1 MWDSDYQ
8 DARPKGWKFL
18 YRAAIFETNTFKKL
32 RRISDAE
39 QAIVQQMHELFHETG
54 PGVAEEREAMD
65 DAIYAFESVENR
77 AGDESSCGSCRMT
90 KRWDTR
96 GGRLYSAAGFEAER

>member
-1 MWDSDYQ
+1 MRQSDCQ
-8 DARPKGWKFL
+8 DARPKGWKSL
-18 YRAAIFETNTFKKL
+18 YRAAILETNTFKKL

-65 DAIYAFESVENR
+65 DAIYALKAWKTTLEMK
-77 AGDESSCGSCRMT
+77 AH
-90 KRWDTR
+90 
-96 GGRLYSAAGFEAER
+96 AAHAA

>member
-1 MWDSDYQ
+1 MWESDYQ

-39 QAIVQQMHELFHETG
+39 QAIVKRMHELFHETG
-54 PGVAEEREAMD
+54 PDVEGEREAMN
-65 DAIYAFESVENR
+65 DAIHALKAWKTALEMKAH
-77 AGDESSCGSCRMT
+77 AGH
-90 KRWDTR
+90 
-96 GGRLYSAAGFEAER
+96 AA